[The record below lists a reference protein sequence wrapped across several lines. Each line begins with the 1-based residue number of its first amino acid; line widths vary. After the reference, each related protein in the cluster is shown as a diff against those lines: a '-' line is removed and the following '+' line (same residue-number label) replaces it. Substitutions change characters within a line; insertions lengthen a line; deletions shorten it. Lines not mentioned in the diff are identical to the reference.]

1 MSNKVTIGW
10 LKDAEGNRFAP
21 KTLTSLIQT
30 PDGILFEDKIQQDV
44 ENKITTALNST
55 KEYTD
60 IKIADL
66 VNSAPETLDTL
77 GELAEA
83 FEENADMVEVLNE
96 AITNKADKNY
106 VDEQIA
112 AIPDAEV
119 ETISTDEID
128 ALCVFNDI
136 IEEEPTNWRLSL

>member
-1 MSNKVTIGW
+1 MSNKVTVGW
-10 LKDAEGNRFAP
+10 LQDDNGNRFAP
-21 KTLTSLIQT
+21 KTLTSLVQT
-30 PDGILFEDKIQQDV
+30 PEGILLEDKIQQDV

-60 IKIADL
+60 NKIADL

-83 FEENADMVEVLNE
+83 FEENAEVVEVLNE
-96 AITNKADKNY
+96 AITNKADKTY

-112 AIPDAEV
+112 AIPEP
-119 ETISTDEID
+119 EMEIISTDEID
-128 ALCVFNDI
+128 ALCVFDDV